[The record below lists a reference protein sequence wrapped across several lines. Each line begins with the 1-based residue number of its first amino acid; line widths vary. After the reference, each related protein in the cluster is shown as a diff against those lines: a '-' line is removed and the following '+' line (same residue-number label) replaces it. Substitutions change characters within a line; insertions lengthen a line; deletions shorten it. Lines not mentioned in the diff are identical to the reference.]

1 MRFHVHGRRG
11 GGCGP
16 GPVFQS
22 GGRDWSFPWGN
33 IHFEGGGGPMGG
45 HGRHGGGREGRRRR
59 MFSSEELQLVLLKL
73 IADEPRHGYAL
84 IKAVE
89 EMTHGDY
96 APSPGVVY
104 TSLELLED
112 MGLIERHASEGSKKQ
127 FAATGEGRA
136 HLEARQEEVAALFER
151 LEATGEGRRR
161 SARPEL
167 GRAVGNLMTALRN
180 RAGNGGWNDELLNEV
195 IDILDDAA
203 RRIERAR

>member
-1 MRFHVHGRRG
+1 MFSYRRG
-11 GGCGP
+11 CGEGPRARAWMAMGP
-16 GPVFQS
+16 GGFGWREGPFE
-22 GGRDWSFPWGN
+22 F
-33 IHFEGGGGPMGG
+33 HFGGG
-45 HGRHGGGREGRRRR
+45 HGRHGGGGHREGRRRR
-59 MFSSEELQLVLLKL
+59 MFSSEELQLILLKL

-89 EMTHGDY
+89 ELTHGDY

-112 MGLIERHASEGSKKQ
+112 MGLIERQASEGAKKQ
-127 FAATGEGRA
+127 FAATDEGRA
-136 HLEARQEEVAALFER
+136 HLEEKQEEVAALIER

-180 RAGNGGWNDELLNEV
+180 RAANGGWNEELLNEV
-195 IDILDDAA
+195 IDILDEAA
-203 RRIERAR
+203 RRIERAK

>member
-1 MRFHVHGRRG
+1 M
-11 GGCGP
+11 
-16 GPVFQS
+16 
-22 GGRDWSFPWGN
+22 
-33 IHFEGGGGPMGG
+33 
-45 HGRHGGGREGRRRR
+45 
-59 MFSSEELQLVLLKL
+59 
-73 IADEPRHGYAL
+73 
-84 IKAVE
+84 
-89 EMTHGDY
+89 
-96 APSPGVVY
+96 VY

-136 HLEARQEEVAALFER
+136 HLEERQEEVAALFER

-180 RAGNGGWNDELLNEV
+180 RAANGGWNDELLNEV